1 MLMWS
6 RNALIRLTSAS
17 GKVFIECHPEK
28 YSLPHESQDLPVPQS
43 LLDNELDLK
52 EKEKSGNDSPKLWVV
67 ILENREEIRH
77 FSVPYLLFL
86 WFSCHSKTAGRA
98 VGLRGFLDTNDS
110 LKIFL
115 FKIFKKTFASEFVF
129 FWGNPLHKA
138 AIIWLSAVTTSY
150 AKNRS

>member
-1 MLMWS
+1 MHS
-6 RNALIRLTSAS
+6 SDLTSAS

-86 WFSCHSKTAGRA
+86 
-98 VGLRGFLDTNDS
+98 
-110 LKIFL
+110 
-115 FKIFKKTFASEFVF
+115 
-129 FWGNPLHKA
+129 
-138 AIIWLSAVTTSY
+138 
-150 AKNRS
+150 